1 MNKKLLLVYLII
13 LIILIIIAQLII
25 PKQNKENNS
34 VTEQLKKISYYK
46 KENLSRYLSYK
57 QLNNNLSINEIITN
71 VNIGLDNPYYT
82 NTKETTIK
90 DPILILVNKY
100 NYLKNNYIPSN
111 LETINE
117 KYSTSQL
124 KLVLEAKLA
133 FEQLSEEAA
142 KHNLNIKA
150 MSAYRSY
157 TYQETLYNRYV
168 QKDGSIK
175 ADTYSAR
182 PGHSE
187 HQTGLAV
194 DVHNTVL
201 PYTSFDKTNE
211 FTWMKENAHK
221 YGFILRYPKDK
232 TNITGYDY
240 EPWHYRYIGI
250 EHATY
255 IYENNITFDEY
266 YIKYLDK

>member
-1 MNKKLLLVYLII
+1 
-13 LIILIIIAQLII
+13 
-25 PKQNKENNS
+25 
-34 VTEQLKKISYYK
+34 
-46 KENLSRYLSYK
+46 
-57 QLNNNLSINEIITN
+57 
-71 VNIGLDNPYYT
+71 
-82 NTKETTIK
+82 
-90 DPILILVNKY
+90 
-100 NYLKNNYIPSN
+100 
-111 LETINE
+111 
-117 KYSTSQL
+117 
-124 KLVLEAKLA
+124 
-133 FEQLSEEAA
+133 
-142 KHNLNIKA
+142 

-157 TYQETLYNRYV
+157 TNQETLYNRYV

-240 EPWHYRYIGI
+240 EPWHNRYIGV